1 MSFENLRRRGRE
13 VVLALAVLASLGTLV
28 TVHPSG
34 VASADVCVSAGR
46 RVSVSGC
53 ASLPDVMAPYIPPP
67 AYYAPL
73 PEDYPPPPPP
83 PPPPPY
89 VNACGSVSGRHVSV
103 SGCR

>member
-1 MSFENLRRRGRE
+1 MSTTKSRIRTR
-13 VVLALAVLASLGTLV
+13 AAAVLAAAAALGTLV
-28 TVHPSG
+28 TIAPAG
-34 VASADVCVSAGR
+34 TTGADVCVSAGR

-53 ASLPDVMAPYIPPP
+53 ANLADVMAPYVPPP

-73 PEDYPPPPPP
+73 PEDYPS

-89 VNACGSVSGRHVSV
+89 VNACASVNGRHVSV